1 MGLCADISYVPV
13 DKIQFRPKPEEGW
26 RRKSGA
32 AETLT
37 SHAGDDYLDIV
48 QSIEIL
54 LHFCQFPRG
63 LAMPP
68 SALFDYFI
76 G

>member
-1 MGLCADISYVPV
+1 DPIS
-13 DKIQFRPKPEEGW
+13 EEGW

-37 SHAGDDYLDIV
+37 SHAVWDNRDFV

-54 LHFCQFPRG
+54 LHYVQHPRG
-63 LAMPP
+63 LAIPP
-68 SALFDYFI
+68 SALCVKKS